1 MGRKAKFNSEQAK
14 EIRRMSTMFSDEEI
28 LAQYPMSKKTLYFI
42 QKGRGAYQILDAVSE
57 PKTYQPDQE
66 LPQGYKIENEDT
78 PIPL

>member
-1 MGRKAKFNSEQAK
+1 MGRKAKFDSEQVK
-14 EIRRMSTMFSDEEI
+14 DIRRMSSIFTDEEI

-42 QKGRGAYQILDAVSE
+42 QKGQGAYKIKVETSQQQHQ
-57 PKTYQPDQE
+57 TDQE